1 MGRKSEEGYVKYQH
15 VEKLGTTEVDGILL
29 GDVYVFPKIDGTNAH
44 VWYDLKEEK
53 HYYGSRNRTLSLASD
68 NAGFAEWASRQDNLK
83 DMVAAVGGAHV
94 YGEWLVPH
102 SLKTYKDSAWRKFYV
117 FDIAE
122 RDDET
127 GVVKHYHYNKVQAL
141 CEEYGIDYIAPI
153 RIIKNPQYDNIV
165 KVTEEN
171 TFLIKDGEGVGEGVV
186 LKNYDFVNKY
196 GRQTWAKVVTSDFK
210 EKHNKTIGAPISKG
224 TAYVEEAIVE
234 RYLTDD
240 IIDKVFAKLTLED
253 GWSSKMIPR
262 LLQTVWY
269 DFINENAWEMIKAHK
284 CPTINYKVL
293 NRFVMNRIKNYKQ
306 ELF

>member
-1 MGRKSEEGYVKYQH
+1 MGRKTEEGYVKYQH
-15 VEKLGTTEVDGILL
+15 VEKLGTTEVGGILM
-29 GDVYVFPKIDGTNAH
+29 GTVYVFPKIDGTNAH
-44 VWYDLKEEK
+44 VWYDVEEAK

-68 NAGFAEWASRQDNLK
+68 NAGFCEWANRQDNLK
-83 DMVAAVGGAHV
+83 DMAAAVGGAHV

-127 GVVKHYHYNKVQAL
+127 GVVRHYHYDKVQAL
-141 CEEYGIDYIAPI
+141 CEEYDVDYIAPI
-153 RIIKNPQYDNIV
+153 RIITNPQYDNIV

-171 TFLIKDGEGVGEGVV
+171 TFLVKDGEGVGEGVV
-186 LKNYDFVNKY
+186 CKNYEFVNKY

-210 EKHNKTIGAPISKG
+210 EKHNKPLGAPVSKG
-224 TAYVEEAIVE
+224 TAYVEEAIIE

-269 DFINENAWEMIKAHK
+269 DFINENSWEIIKAHK

-293 NRFVMNRIKNYKQ
+293 NKFLMNRIKSYKK